1 MISKYHFQHQRL
13 QTWWVRPCGTA
24 CSIAVRRFFK
34 ESGSWFAVSVVLTA
48 IIPHPMSCVIYCIFL
63 LRKDW
68 ALAGKFNR
76 HLFLRILLKNVQH
89 TAQREWCK
97 RWYDVTQHNLESFTY
112 RYSGRCSEW
121 TPLGCKKGVW
131 PLTGI
136 GRYRVRFGVEKNR
149 VLWRRPWV
157 ELSDQL
163 TRVSISRAN
172 PLYLTKNNF
181 LAFLLRKINY

>member
-76 HLFLRILLKNVQH
+76 HLFLRILL
-89 TAQREWCK
+89 REWCK

-181 LAFLLRKINY
+181 LAFLLCKINY